1 MGGVEYHRRSTGITK
16 SSERTHVD
24 DKIAIA
30 EECSTFGYGNV
41 ARAAVGVHSAANFL
55 HRAAHSFGLQPLAF
69 LDVDGFARRTGG
81 FEQIGLATE
90 ECRDLEHINNTRR
103 GRALFRLVLV
113 GDFAWA
119 AAPMKPANKGWG
131 RVGRDCSSGWNWQ
144 PMYHGC
150 VCSSTISTS
159 EPSGDKP
166 LRFKPCSMNCSRYLL
181 FTS

>member
-1 MGGVEYHRRSTGITK
+1 MSFQKKSLRPGRDRRECQHRNELACAAAGALGTLSRPLHAMGGVEYHRRSTGITK

-24 DKIAIA
+24 DKIAIG

-55 HRAAHSFGLQPLAF
+55 HRAAHSFRLQPLAS

-103 GRALFRLVLV
+103 GRALFR
-113 GDFAWA
+113 
-119 AAPMKPANKGWG
+119 
-131 RVGRDCSSGWNWQ
+131 RVDIGKNR
-144 PMYHGC
+144 
-150 VCSSTISTS
+150 
-159 EPSGDKP
+159 
-166 LRFKPCSMNCSRYLL
+166 
-181 FTS
+181 